1 MFSSLLL
8 FSSLLAISQAIPP
21 PPIDPCAPYCADVYI
36 ISCRATL
43 EVQGEGQ
50 IGQVAEYVQSAT
62 MQTVER
68 VALEYP
74 AILEGY
80 AKSAATGAEA
90 LKQLITKQT
99 KECPDQKI
107 VLLGYSQGAQVV
119 GDAISGGG
127 YGQMGDELIPGM
139 SEELID
145 RITAV
150 VLMGDPR
157 HMAREEYQHGTA
169 RKDDGDGVFPRSP
182 QQIETLNKHK
192 HKISSYCNRKD
203 ALCAVRGKG
212 NLGGH
217 YDTISMFVTPAK
229 EWVLEMIEGQELP
242 EIPDELEIESDSE
255 ELPEVPDELEI
266 PQEI

>member
-1 MFSSLLL
+1 MIPSLLL
-8 FSSLLAISQAIPP
+8 LSSLFAISQAIPP
-21 PPIDPCAPYCADVYI
+21 PPIDPCAPYCADVYM

-50 IGQVAEYVQSAT
+50 IGQVAEYVQAASS
-62 MQTVER
+62 QTVER

-80 AKSAATGAEA
+80 AQSAATGAAA
-90 LKQLITKQT
+90 LKSLIAKQAR
-99 KECPDQKI
+99 ECPQQKI

-127 YGQMGDELIPGM
+127 YGQMGAELIPGM
-139 SEELID
+139 SEELIN

-157 HMAREEYQHGTA
+157 HMACEEYQHGTA
-169 RKDDGDGVFPRSP
+169 RKEDGDGVFPRSP
-182 QQIETLNKHK
+182 EQIKILNSHQD
-192 HKISSYCNRKD
+192 KISSYCNRKD
-203 ALCAVRGKG
+203 ALCAVRGHG

-217 YDTISMFVTPAK
+217 YETISMFVTPAR
-229 EWVLEMIEGQELP
+229 EWVLEMVDKP
-242 EIPDELEIESDSE
+242 
-255 ELPEVPDELEI
+255 
-266 PQEI
+266 

>member
-21 PPIDPCAPYCADVYI
+21 PPIDPCAPYCADVYM

-50 IGQVAEYVQSAT
+50 IGQIAEYVQLAT
-62 MQTVER
+62 SQTVER

-80 AKSAATGAEA
+80 AESAATGAEA
-90 LKQLITKQT
+90 LKQLISKQA
-99 KECPDQKI
+99 KECPNQKI
-107 VLLGYSQGAQVV
+107 VLMGYSQGAQVV

-127 YGQMGDELIPGM
+127 YGQMGELIPGM
-139 SEELID
+139 SAELID

-157 HMAREEYQHGTA
+157 HMACEEYHHGTA
-169 RKDDGDGVFPRSP
+169 RKEDGDGVFPRSP
-182 QQIETLNKHK
+182 EQMAILNSYKN
-192 HKISSYCNRKD
+192 KISSYCNRKD
-203 ALCAVRGKG
+203 ALCAVGGRG

-217 YDTISMFVTPAK
+217 YDTISMFVTPAR
-229 EWVLEMIEGQELP
+229 EWLLEMVDGP
-242 EIPDELEIESDSE
+242 EE
-255 ELPEVPDELEI
+255 ELPEVPDELEVT
-266 PQEI
+266 Q